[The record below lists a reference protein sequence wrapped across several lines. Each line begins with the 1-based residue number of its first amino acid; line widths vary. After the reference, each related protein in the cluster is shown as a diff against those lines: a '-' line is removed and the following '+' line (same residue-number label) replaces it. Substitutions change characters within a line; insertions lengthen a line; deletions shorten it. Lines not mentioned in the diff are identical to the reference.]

1 MIIFRLIKGYE
12 CKVEELYSKK
22 QITTKE
28 YTACK
33 NRIKTAFSLWEN
45 DKTQGRDGKIAEL
58 LLTPVHGNYNK
69 NAVSPAGKVDC
80 LVSDKSR
87 SRKVEIKTNG
97 GCVQGLLDAYA
108 NGDRNTLVIYTI
120 AHGGNSLAPA
130 TYITPRIASI
140 EEFINFYNDN
150 GRKSSTKGAGK
161 PREDKK
167 AMIQWIVKRWRLN
180 VENLGIEYNPFK
192 RYSIVNGTVQAV
204 D

>member
-1 MIIFRLIKGYE
+1 MIINRLIRGYE
-12 CKVEELYSKK
+12 CKVEEFYKEKK
-22 QITTKE
+22 LTKTE

-33 NRIKTAFSLWEN
+33 NRIKAAFSLWEN

-80 LVSDKSR
+80 LASDKSR

-97 GCVQGLLDAYA
+97 GCVQSLLDAYA

-130 TYITPRIASI
+130 TYTTPRIASI
-140 EEFINFYNDN
+140 EEFINFYNEN

-161 PREDKK
+161 PRDDKK

-180 VENLGIEYNPFK
+180 IENLGIEYNPFK
-192 RYSIVNGTVQAV
+192 RYTIANGTVQAV
-204 D
+204 E